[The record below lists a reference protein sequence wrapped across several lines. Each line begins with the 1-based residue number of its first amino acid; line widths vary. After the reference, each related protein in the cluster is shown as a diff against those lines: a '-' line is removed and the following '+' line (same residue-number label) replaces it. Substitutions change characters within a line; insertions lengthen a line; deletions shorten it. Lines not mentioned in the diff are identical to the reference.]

1 MSALTDS
8 VATDDAA
15 TDAIPVTHRAAAR
28 PRLPRFLRT
37 FAVPIVLLWI
47 AIVAV
52 LNTCVPQ
59 LEVVGKLR
67 AVSMSPN
74 DAPALVATKRV
85 GEVFKEYN
93 TNSNVMIVLEGDR
106 PLGADAHAYYD
117 QIVRELRADGK
128 HVQHVQ
134 DFWGDTLTAAGAQSM
149 DGKAAYVQVYIAGD
163 QGEALANE
171 SVQAVRT
178 TVKSVKTPPGVH
190 AYVTGPA
197 ATSTD
202 QNAVGDASMEMI
214 EGLTFAVITIMLL
227 LVYRSVVTVVVTL
240 GMVVL
245 GLSAARGIVAFLG
258 YHQVFGLTTFATN
271 MLVTLA
277 IAAATDYSIF
287 LIGRYQEARRSGED
301 RESAYYT
308 MFEGTAH
315 VVLASGLTIAGATL
329 CLRFTRLPYF
339 QTMGIPLSVG
349 MAIVVAAAL
358 TLGPALI
365 SILTRFGTVLE
376 PKRWGRARGWRRV
389 GSATVRWPGAV
400 LVMAT
405 ALALVGLLTLP
416 GYHTTYNDRIFLP
429 EDVPANV
436 GMAAADR
443 HFSDAK
449 MNPELVM
456 VEAGHDLRNPADFL
470 VIDKIAKA
478 MVRVHGIAQV
488 QTITRPDGKPIEHA
502 SLAYTLGQSGIGQLM
517 NNDYQQRVIG
527 NTLKQAN
534 EMQTTIDSMT
544 KMQSIT
550 LQMADVTRKMA
561 DKFAN
566 TSAHTSEIRDHLAD
580 FDDFFRPMRSYF
592 YWEHHCFDIPV
603 CWALRS
609 VFDSLDGI
617 GTLSDDIED
626 LVPDINRLAE
636 LTPQLAAL
644 MPAMIQTMKNQ
655 KEYLLNQYQAQK
667 AQQDQNIATQQNS
680 TAMGQA
686 FDAAR
691 NDETFYLP
699 PEAFQTADFKRGIK
713 LFLSPDGHA
722 VRFTVFH
729 QGDPLSEQGTAH
741 IEPLRVAAA
750 DAIKGTPLEGST
762 VYIGGSAAMFKD
774 MQQGADYD
782 LMIAAV
788 AALILIFLI
797 MVVLTRAVAAA
808 GVIVGTVVLS
818 LGASFGLS
826 VLLWQHLIGIPLHWM
841 VLPMSV
847 IVLLAVGADYN
858 LLLVS
863 RMKEELHAGLHTGI
877 IRSMAGTGS
886 VVTSAGL
893 VFAFTMMG
901 MAVSDLTVIGQVGT
915 TIGLGLLFDTLVV
928 RSLMTPSLAALLGP
942 WFWWPQRVRLRPVPQ
957 PWPRATGLAADEP
970 ARHSRMESSQV

>member
-1 MSALTDS
+1 MSTSL
-8 VATDDAA
+8 DDAP
-15 TDAIPVTHRAAAR
+15 TDAIPPARHAAR
-28 PRLPRFLRT
+28 PRLPRFIRT
-37 FAVPIVLLWI
+37 FAIPIVLLWI
-47 AIVAV
+47 AIVAI
-52 LNTCVPQ
+52 LNTTVPQ
-59 LEVVGKLR
+59 LEEVGKLR

-74 DAPALVATKRV
+74 DAPALIATKRV
-85 GEVFKEYN
+85 GEVFGEYN
-93 TNSNVMIVLEGDR
+93 TSSSVMIVLEGDN
-106 PLGADAHAYYD
+106 PLGADSHAFYD
-117 QIVRELRADGK
+117 DMVRQLRADTT

-134 DFWGDTLTAAGAQSM
+134 DFWGDTLTAAGAQSI

-163 QGEALANE
+163 QGETIANE
-171 SVQAVRT
+171 SVESVRHI
-178 TVKSVKTPPGVH
+178 VGGIKAPPGVK

-197 ATSTD
+197 ATTTD
-202 QNAVGDASMEMI
+202 QNVVGDASMKMI
-214 EGLTFAVITIMLL
+214 EGLTFGVITIMLL
-227 LVYRSVVTVVVTL
+227 LVYRSVVTVAITL
-240 GMVVL
+240 SMVVV
-245 GLSAARGIVAFLG
+245 GLLSARGIVAFLG
-258 YHQVFGLTTFATN
+258 YHDVFGLTTFSTN

-277 IAAATDYSIF
+277 IAAATDYAIF

-308 MFEGTAH
+308 MFHGTAH
-315 VVLASGLTIAGATL
+315 VVLASGMTIAGATL
-329 CLRFTRLPYF
+329 CLHFTRLPYF

-349 MAIVVAAAL
+349 MTIVVAAAL

-365 SILTRFGTVLE
+365 SLVTRFGRVLE
-376 PKRWGRARGWRRV
+376 PKRMQRSRGWRRV
-389 GSATVRWPGAV
+389 GAATVRWPGAV
-400 LVMAT
+400 LSMAVV
-405 ALALVGLLTLP
+405 LALVGLLTLP

-429 EDVPANV
+429 DDVAANV

-456 VEAGHDLRNPADFL
+456 VEADHDLRNPADFL

-488 QTITRPDGKPIEHA
+488 QTITRPDGKPVEHA
-502 SLAYTLGQSGIGQLM
+502 SLAYTMSQSGTGQLL
-517 NNDYQQRVIG
+517 NNDYQQTVLA
-527 NTLKQAN
+527 NTLKQAD
-534 EMQTTIDSMT
+534 EMQVTIDSMT
-544 KMQSIT
+544 KMQGIT
-550 LQMADVTRKMA
+550 LQMADVTRRMA
-561 DKFAN
+561 DKFKN
-566 TSAHTSEIRDHLAD
+566 TSTDTNEIRNHLAD
-580 FDDFFRPMRSYF
+580 FDDFFRPIRSYF
-592 YWEHHCFDIPV
+592 YWEPHCFDIPV
-603 CWALRS
+603 CWSLRS
-609 VFDSLDGI
+609 IFDTLDGI
-617 GTLSDDIED
+617 STLSDDFQD
-626 LVPDINRLAE
+626 LVPDIENLAQ

-655 KEYLLNQYQAQK
+655 KQYLLNQHQAQK
-667 AQQDQNIATQQNS
+667 AQQDQNMAMQEDS

-691 NDETFYLP
+691 NDDNFYLP
-699 PEAFQTADFKRGIK
+699 PEAFETADFQRGIK

-729 QGDPLSEQGTAH
+729 QGDPLSEEGTSH
-741 IEPLRVAAA
+741 IEPLRIAAA

-762 VYIGGSAAMFKD
+762 VYVGGSAAMYKD

-782 LMIAAV
+782 LLIAAV

-797 MVVLTRAVAAA
+797 MVLLTRAVVASV
-808 GVIVGTVVLS
+808 VIVGTVVLS

-826 VLLWQHLIGIPLHWM
+826 VLIWQHLIGIPLHWM

-863 RMKEELHAGLHTGI
+863 RMKEEIHAGLHTGI

-893 VFAFTMMG
+893 VFAFTMAA
-901 MAVSDLTVIGQVGT
+901 MAVSDLIVIGQVGT

-928 RSLMTPSLAALLGP
+928 RSLMTPSLAALLGR
-942 WFWWPQRVRLRPVPQ
+942 WFWWPLRVRQRPVPQ
-957 PWPRATGLAADEP
+957 PWPSRVPVSVPPGATT
-970 ARHSRMESSQV
+970 

>member
-1 MSALTDS
+1 MSTRTEDTPTD
-8 VATDDAA
+8 V
-15 TDAIPVTHRAAAR
+15 IPSARHAAR
-28 PRLPRFLRT
+28 PRLPRFIRT
-37 FAVPIVLLWI
+37 FAIPIVLAWI
-47 AIVAV
+47 AIVAI
-52 LNTCVPQ
+52 LNTVVPQ
-59 LEVVGKLR
+59 LEDVGKMR

-74 DAPALVATKRV
+74 DAPSLIATKRV

-93 TNSNVMIVLEGDR
+93 TSSSVMIVLEGAQ
-106 PLGADAHAYYD
+106 PLGPDAHTFYD
-117 QIVRELRADGK
+117 EMVRKLRDDTK

-134 DFWGDTLTAAGAQSM
+134 DFWGDTLTAAGAQSV
-149 DGKAAYVQVYIAGD
+149 DGKAAYVQIYIAGD

-171 SVQAVRT
+171 SVDAVRSIVDST
-178 TVKSVKTPPGVH
+178 TAPQGVK

-202 QNAVGDASMEMI
+202 QNAVGDASMKMI

-227 LVYRSVVTVVVTL
+227 LVYRSVVTVLITL
-240 GMVVL
+240 SMVVV
-245 GLSAARGIVAFLG
+245 GLMSARGIVAFLG
-258 YHQVFGLTTFATN
+258 YHGVFGLTTFATN

-277 IAAATDYSIF
+277 IAADTDYAIF

-308 MFEGTAH
+308 MFHGTAH

-329 CLRFTRLPYF
+329 CLHFTRLPYF
-339 QTMGIPLSVG
+339 QTMGFPLSIG

-365 SILTRFGTVLE
+365 TLLPRFGRKLE
-376 PKRWGRARGWRRV
+376 PKRTGKARGWRRV
-389 GSATVRWPGAV
+389 GAATVRWPGAV
-400 LVMAT
+400 LVMAVV
-405 ALALVGLLTLP
+405 LALVGLLTLP

-429 EDVPANV
+429 ADVPANV

-456 VEAGHDLRNPADFL
+456 VEADHDLRNPADFL

-488 QTITRPDGKPIEHA
+488 QTITRPDGKPIKHA
-502 SLAYTLGQSGIGQLM
+502 TLAYNVSQSGTGQLM
-517 NNDYQQRVIG
+517 NNDYQQTILA
-527 NTLKQAN
+527 NTLKQAD
-534 EMQTTIDSMT
+534 EMQVSIDSMT
-544 KMQSIT
+544 KMQGIT
-550 LQMADVTRKMA
+550 LQMADVTRRMA
-561 DKFAN
+561 DKFKN
-566 TSAHTSEIRDHLAD
+566 TSADTNEIRNHLAD
-580 FDDFFRPMRSYF
+580 FDDFFRPLRSYF
-592 YWEHHCFDIPV
+592 YWEPHCFDIPV
-603 CWALRS
+603 CLALRS
-609 VFDSLDGI
+609 IFDSLDGI
-617 GTLSDDIED
+617 GTLSDDIQD
-626 LVPDINRLAE
+626 LVPDIENLAD

-644 MPAMIQTMKNQ
+644 MPAMIQTMTNQ
-655 KEYLLNQYQAQK
+655 KQYLLNQYQAQK
-667 AQQDQNIATQQNS
+667 AQQDQTMATQQDA

-691 NDETFYLP
+691 NDDTFYLP
-699 PEAFQTADFKRGIK
+699 PEAFQTADFQRGIK

-729 QGDPLSEQGTAH
+729 QGDPLSEEGTSH
-741 IEPLRVAAA
+741 IEPLRIAAA

-762 VYIGGSAAMFKD
+762 VYIGGTAAMFKD

-782 LMIAAV
+782 LLIAAV

-797 MVVLTRAVAAA
+797 MVVLTRAIAAA
-808 GVIVGTVVLS
+808 AVIVGTVVLS
-818 LGASFGLS
+818 LGTSFGLS

-863 RMKEELHAGLHTGI
+863 RMKEEFHAGLHTGI

-893 VFAFTMMG
+893 VFAFTMAAMS
-901 MAVSDLTVIGQVGT
+901 VSHLIVIGQVGT
-915 TIGLGLLFDTLVV
+915 TIGMGLLFDTLVV
-928 RSLMTPSLAALLGP
+928 RSLMTPSLAALLGR
-942 WFWWPQRVRLRPVPQ
+942 WFWWPLRVRQRPVPR
-957 PWPRATGLAADEP
+957 PWPSP
-970 ARHSRMESSQV
+970 APAVPS